1 MRTID
6 RIRFILNVLF
16 LIATV
21 ATFIMWL
28 TDSGMFFYTGIT
40 ALTLKGFE
48 FILRFVN

>member
-16 LIATV
+16 LIATA

-28 TDSGMFFYTGIT
+28 TDSDMFFYTGVT